1 VIRGICDTP
10 DRIPA
15 RIFLA
20 LRSDY
25 CACCTFWRG
34 VALGLALAL
43 CVFVPIAILI

>member
-1 VIRGICDTP
+1 VIRFICDTP

-20 LRSDY
+20 LRND

-34 VALGLALAL
+34 VALGLALSL
-43 CVFVPIAILI
+43 CIFVPIAILI